1 LKGYGEV
8 IDMSRVL
15 NIAAALIAIVDIIGI
30 VYALQNLTV
39 PLDEGLLGVTVSQIR
54 AFNSNV
60 MEQITHLY
68 QFTGLY
74 MFGVTSTAAIIALI
88 PFRKGEKWAWYTQL
102 VIGGI
107 ALIGQL
113 VIVYM
118 AGVLLPAYMLPF
130 NVLLI
135 VLWLIGIVLPVKEVF
150 S

>member
-1 LKGYGEV
+1 
-8 IDMSRVL
+8 MSRVL
-15 NIAAALIAIVDIIGI
+15 NISAALITIVDIIGI
-30 VYALQNLTV
+30 VYALQNLMV
-39 PLDEGLLGVTVSQIR
+39 PLDAGLLGVTVSQIR
-54 AFNSNV
+54 AFNPNV

-74 MFGVTSTAAIIALI
+74 MFSVTSTAAIIALV
-88 PFRKGEKWAWYTQL
+88 PFRKGEKWAWCTQL

-113 VIVYM
+113 VIVYV

-135 VLWLIGIVLPVKEVF
+135 VLWLIGIVLPVKEVLG
-150 S
+150 

>member
-1 LKGYGEV
+1 LKGHGEV

-54 AFNSNV
+54 AFNPNV
-60 MEQITHLY
+60 MEQITRLY

-74 MFGVTSTAAIIALI
+74 MFGVTSTAAIIALL

-130 NVLLI
+130 NIVLI
-135 VLWLIGIVLPVKEVF
+135 VLWFIGIVLPVKEVF
-150 S
+150 R

>member
-1 LKGYGEV
+1 MIEISK
-8 IDMSRVL
+8 VL

-30 VYALQNLTV
+30 VYALQNLMV
-39 PLDEGLLGVTVSQIR
+39 PIDEGLLGVTVSQIR
-54 AFNSNV
+54 AFNPNV

-68 QFTGLY
+68 RFTGLY

-135 VLWLIGIVLPVKEVF
+135 VLWLIGIILPVKEFF

>member
-1 LKGYGEV
+1 MSD
-8 IDMSRVL
+8 ISRVL
-15 NIAAALIAIVDIIGI
+15 NIAVALIAIVDIIGI

-39 PLDEGLLGVTVSQIR
+39 PIDEGLLGVTVSQIR
-54 AFNSNV
+54 AFNPNV

-74 MFGVTSTAAIIALI
+74 MFGVTSTAAIIAVI

-113 VIVYM
+113 VLVYI
-118 AGVLLPAYMLPF
+118 GGDLLPSYMLPF
-130 NVLLI
+130 NLLLI